1 VAQDPFRK
9 WSPML
14 SIRNAKT
21 PTLVIHSQRDYRLDV
36 SEGFQLFT
44 ALQRLNVPSKM
55 LYFPDEGHWIL
66 KPQNSKLWYE
76 TVGGWCDR
84 WTKTNA
90 YELNLSDAAPSAPA
104 APVAE
109 AKTESAPKGKTKPQ
123 VAPVIAKTQP
133 VPTTDAT
140 VPVAPS
146 VAKGQSMPEEETMT
160 PEHARAGSGHGSFS
174 VAISG
179 PQDEVRVGA
188 DIAVR
193 IALRDV
199 SDHQILFGH
208 HPGANNPE
216 FSYEIEV
223 KNAKGELVEETA
235 YGREARDPRRRQEEG
250 RTVDYVQPGG
260 SSVQTAHISKLVS
273 VSRPGWYTVQ
283 VLRKDPE
290 SGEMVRS
297 NQVKFA
303 VVP

>member
-44 ALQRLNVPSKM
+44 ALQRLDVPSKM

-76 TVGGWCDR
+76 TVGDWCDR

-90 YELNLSDAAPSAPA
+90 YGLSVPYAAPQAPA
-104 APVAE
+104 EPKAG
-109 AKTESAPKGKTKPQ
+109 AKVERAPKGKTKVVPEE
-123 VAPVIAKTQP
+123 VAKAQP
-133 VPTTDAT
+133 VPKAEAA

-146 VAKGQSMPEEETMT
+146 VAAKAQTMPEAESTT
-160 PEHARAGSGHGSFS
+160 PQHAKAGPGHASFS
-174 VAISG
+174 IAVSV
-179 PQDEVRVGA
+179 PQDEVRVGL
-188 DIAVR
+188 DIAAM
-193 IALRDV
+193 ITLKNL
-199 SDHQILFGH
+199 SDHQIVIGH
-208 HPGANNPE
+208 RPGANNPE

-223 KNAKGELVEETA
+223 KNAKGQRVDETA
-235 YGREARDPRRRQEEG
+235 YGREARDPKRRQEES
-250 RTVDYVQPGG
+250 RTMEYVQPGG
-260 SSVQTAHISKLVS
+260 SSVQTAHLAKLVS
-273 VSRPGWYTVQ
+273 LSRPGWYTVR
-283 VLRKDPE
+283 VSRKDPV
-290 SGEMVRS
+290 SGEVVRS
-297 NQVKFA
+297 NEFKFA